1 MIVLMAG
8 LPGTGKTTLARELA
22 HRTQGALL
30 SKDEI
35 RAALFSPEDIEY
47 SVTQDDLVIEIMI
60 EAARFLLQ
68 NAPARKVFLD
78 GRTFSRHY
86 QIDRVLQFARKL
98 AQPWTIIECT
108 CSEESA
114 RRRLVLEPDPS
125 HPAQNEPSRS
135 TLKRKPA
142 SNPLPIPRSSSLP
155 TSRSNSA
162 SNRLWRLS
170 LRHNRF
176 NGATGVSRACPERSQ
191 RVPPAPVA
199 ASLPGGGARLST
211 GKRIV

>member
-125 HPAQNEPSRS
+125 HPA
-135 TLKRKPA
+135 
-142 SNPLPIPRSSSLP
+142 
-155 TSRSNSA
+155 
-162 SNRLWRLS
+162 
-170 LRHNRF
+170 HNRTF
-176 NGATGVSRACPERSQ
+176 ALYLEVKGRFEPITYAKTTISTDQPLEQCIEQALAT
-191 RVPPAPVA
+191 VA
-199 ASLPGGGARLST
+199 AG
-211 GKRIV
+211 